1 MTFLQPM
8 MMMTTPSRSKLDRFI
23 RRTAALI
30 QRCWP
35 NTINDTD
42 DLIQEGHLAALE
54 AEAIRDK
61 GGGPFLRYA
70 FVVVRRAMRRAAARA
85 TGIATTSRL
94 DRARA
99 LRVQRLRLLG
109 MGDDQIAAQMGLSRE
124 ALDALEHVFQRAKPL
139 EPDTGVL
146 GTGAPDTG
154 VPDAVCIEREPYG
167 VLNDVLSCAAL
178 DDRERALIRLFAEH
192 AFGEVARM
200 TGIPTSTLWRKRQ
213 VIRRKLI
220 QSGYG
225 L

>member
-8 MMMTTPSRSKLDRFI
+8 MMMTTTSRSKLDRFI

-35 NTINDTD
+35 NTINDVD

-54 AEAIRDK
+54 AEAIRDE

-70 FVVVRRAMRRAAARA
+70 FVVVRRAMHRAAARA
-85 TGIATTSRL
+85 AGIATTSRM

-99 LRVQRLRLLG
+99 LRVQRLRGLG
-109 MGDDQIAAQMGLSRE
+109 MGDDQIGAQMGLSRE
-124 ALDALEHVFQRAKPL
+124 ELNALERVFQRAKPL
-139 EPDTGVL
+139 EPDTGV
-146 GTGAPDTG
+146 
-154 VPDAVCIEREPYG
+154 PDAVCIAREPYG
-167 VLNDVLSCAAL
+167 VLNDMLSCTAL

-200 TGIPTSTLWRKRQ
+200 TAIPTTTLWRKRE

>member
-8 MMMTTPSRSKLDRFI
+8 MMMTTSRSKLDRFI

-35 NTINDTD
+35 NTINDID

-54 AEAIRDK
+54 AEAIRDE

-70 FVVVRRAMRRAAARA
+70 FAVVRRAMHRAAARA
-85 TGIATTSRL
+85 AGIATTSRL
-94 DRARA
+94 GRARA

-124 ALDALEHVFQRAKPL
+124 ELNALERVFQRANPL
-139 EPDTGVL
+139 E
-146 GTGAPDTG
+146 
-154 VPDAVCIEREPYG
+154 PDAVCIEREPYCA
-167 VLNDVLSCAAL
+167 LNDMLSCAAL

-192 AFGEVARM
+192 AFGEVARI
-200 TGIPTSTLWRKRQ
+200 TAIPTSTLWRKRE
-213 VIRRKLI
+213 VIRRKLM
-220 QSGYG
+220 QSGHG
-225 L
+225 P

>member
-1 MTFLQPM
+1 MV
-8 MMMTTPSRSKLDRFI
+8 MTTTSRSKLDRFI

-70 FVVVRRAMRRAAARA
+70 FVVVRRAMHRAAARA
-85 TGIATTSRL
+85 AGIATTSRM

-99 LRVQRLRLLG
+99 RRVQRLRLLG
-109 MGDDQIAAQMGLSRE
+109 MGDDQIAAEMGLAPQE
-124 ALDALEHVFQRAKPL
+124 LGAIEHVFQRPKS
-139 EPDTGVL
+139 L
-146 GTGAPDTG
+146 GH
-154 VPDAVCIEREPYG
+154 DAVCIEREPYC
-167 VLNDVLSCAAL
+167 VLNDMLSCAAL
-178 DDRERALIRLFAEH
+178 DDQERALIRLFAEH

-200 TGIPTSTLWRKRQ
+200 TAIPTSTLWRKRQ
-213 VIRRKLI
+213 VIRRKLA
-220 QSGYG
+220 QSGHG

>member
-8 MMMTTPSRSKLDRFI
+8 MMMATSRSKKLDRFI

-35 NTINDTD
+35 NTINDID
-42 DLIQEGHLAALE
+42 DLMQEGHLAALE
-54 AEAIRDK
+54 AEAIRDE

-70 FVVVRRAMRRAAARA
+70 FAVVRRAMHRAAARA
-85 TGIATTSRL
+85 AGIVTTSRL
-94 DRARA
+94 GRARA

-124 ALDALEHVFQRAKPL
+124 ELDALGRVFQRANPL
-139 EPDTGVL
+139 E
-146 GTGAPDTG
+146 PDTG
-154 VPDAVCIEREPYG
+154 VPDAVCIEREPYC
-167 VLNDVLSCAAL
+167 VLNDMLSCAAL

-200 TGIPTSTLWRKRQ
+200 TAIPRSTLWRKRE
-213 VIRRKLI
+213 VIRRKLM
-220 QSGYG
+220 QSGHG